1 MDVAPMGQILRTT
14 MPNKAT
20 QQEHVS
26 LKAQAWRVDF
36 QERPSMADLG
46 SVVIKEP
53 RNVNA
58 VLTPVDV
65 EEALAS
71 GRTESGGSLIIV
83 WMAPGVNTPS
93 SIEHDV
99 EAWMRDGASSV
110 RQTPVRATI
119 RTVRVIWHD
128 SRALIYTSA
137 EQLQDAI
144 DAVVRFTVAERE
156 TTALELAMGSTWA
169 SLDADAP
176 LTHAVTSLQQKQQ
189 QHVNE
194 LTELATR
201 MKAKHLR
208 VSKALEQLDP
218 ALSESSKRLY
228 SELASAAV
236 LWDRVEPLGE
246 PIQFTLDQYELAN
259 TRLIEAKN
267 AAREHSHAMIGHVLE
282 VGIIVLLLC
291 QLRLFW

>member
-1 MDVAPMGQILRTT
+1 MGQVLRTT
-14 MPNKAT
+14 MLNKAT
-20 QQEHVS
+20 PQEHVS

-36 QERPSMADLG
+36 QERPSMADLR

-83 WMAPGVNTPS
+83 WMPPGVNTPP

-99 EAWMRDGASSV
+99 DAWMRDSASSV

-128 SRALIYTSA
+128 TRALVYTNA
-137 EQLQDAI
+137 EQLDDAI

-156 TTALELAMGSTWA
+156 TTALELAMDSTWA
-169 SLDADAP
+169 SIDADAP
-176 LTHAVTSLQQKQQ
+176 LTHAAASRQQKQQ

-201 MKAKHLR
+201 MKAMYLR

-218 ALSESSKRLY
+218 ALGESSKRLY
-228 SELASAAV
+228 SELANAAL

-246 PIQFTLDQYELAN
+246 PIQFALDQYELAN
-259 TRLIEAKN
+259 TRLIEAKT
-267 AAREHSHAMIGHVLE
+267 AAMEHLHAMIGHVLE

-291 QLRLFW
+291 QLRILW